1 LGERERLLDPTGDGD
16 RGQDTRLASRP
27 RSLAGLRMG
36 ILDNGKPNASAF
48 LAAVA
53 TELRRGRDVRSST
66 TYVKG
71 YFGTPVEESQIQR
84 ILDECDFVVAG
95 VGD

>member
-16 RGQDTRLASRP
+16 RGEDTRLASRP

-36 ILDNGKPNASAF
+36 VLDNGKPNASAF

-53 TELRRGRDVRSST
+53 TELRRGWDVGSST

-71 YFGTPVEESQIQR
+71 YFGTPVEESQIRR